1 MAGKLH
7 LIGSPIGNKLDISDR
22 LIESIKNATT
32 ICVEDIDRF
41 EEFCHANS
49 FNYTAELIDVLYSPN
64 NDRELNSSE
73 YIINKLISGED
84 VHIISDEGMPGVADP
99 GSILFTKAV
108 NNNIEIIVSPG
119 PSTIIAAAA
128 LAGVFNRFSFEGFL
142 PHDSNERTRYWKY
155 LSTLNHPMIF
165 LLQNPMNMPVSTP
178 DKTYASNES
187 SNVFVFLKEAIE
199 NLGDRECMYGVD
211 ITTSKQKIIRS
222 TLDDLY
228 LELSNNN
235 YPGNVCIVI
244 Y

>member
-142 PHDSNERTRYWKY
+142 PHDSNERTRY
-155 LSTLNHPMIF
+155 LSLIHI
-165 LLQNPMNMPVSTP
+165 
-178 DKTYASNES
+178 
-187 SNVFVFLKEAIE
+187 
-199 NLGDRECMYGVD
+199 
-211 ITTSKQKIIRS
+211 
-222 TLDDLY
+222 
-228 LELSNNN
+228 
-235 YPGNVCIVI
+235 
-244 Y
+244 